1 MLNPNGDLQLR
12 QQQQLQQRVE
22 QQISTIYAD
31 INLSVSI
38 EVLAAELIST
48 MRLTD
53 QSHTPT
59 PQINHWSEKDTILIT
74 YGDSIFNQD
83 EKPLQTLH
91 HFLHSYCANTIN
103 SVHILPFFPYS
114 SDDGF
119 SVIDYASVNDALG
132 DWDDIKQI
140 AQSHHLM
147 SDLVINHCS
156 SRSKWFDNF
165 IRGEGTGYDYFY
177 TDSTY
182 SLSNAT
188 LSTNGDSNTERH
200 DIEAVVRPRTSPL
213 FRSTQTASGEQQV
226 WCTFSHDQV
235 DLDFTNPK
243 VLINFVSIIRQYLDN
258 GVKIFRLDAIAFL
271 WKKAGTPCINLP
283 ETHEIVRL
291 LRTLIEHARPD
302 AVIITETNIPNKE
315 NLTYFGN
322 GNEAH
327 CIYNFALPPLLVNTL
342 ITGNCQYLKQWMMSM
357 PPAQNG
363 TAYFNFIASHDGI
376 GLRPTEGLL
385 SDQEINQLVTTMQEF
400 GGKISW
406 RTVTTDTKHTANSKS
421 EEVRKPYELNITLYD
436 ALKGTT
442 AGKDE
447 WGHRRFICAHTI
459 MFALEGIPGIY
470 IHSLLGTSNDYK
482 KLEHTSHNRSI
493 NRHRWALDSLT
504 EQLDD
509 PESQHAR
516 SLHDIN
522 YLITLRTAQPAFHP
536 NATQFT
542 LQLGDQIFGF
552 WRQSIDRSQSI
563 FCISNISNTQLILP
577 LANVNLISSD
587 FWYDLITG
595 DTIKNISQILTL
607 EPYQTLWLSN
617 R

>member
-1 MLNPNGDLQLR
+1 MVTMLNPNIELL
-12 QQQQLQQRVE
+12 QRVE

-53 QSHTPT
+53 HFHTPT

-74 YGDSIFNQD
+74 YGDSILNQD

-91 HFLHSYCANTIN
+91 HFLQHYCADTIN

-188 LSTNGDSNTERH
+188 VSTNGDSSTDRH

-291 LRTLIEHARPD
+291 LRTLIEHARSD

-406 RTVTTDTKHTANSKS
+406 RTVTTDTKNTSNS
-421 EEVRKPYELNITLYD
+421 EEKKVRKPYELNITLYD

-447 WGHRRFICAHTI
+447 WGHARFICAHTI
-459 MFALEGIPGIY
+459 MLALEGIPGIY

-482 KLEHTSHNRSI
+482 KLDHTSHNRSI
-493 NRHRWALDSLT
+493 NRHRWALNSLT
-504 EQLDD
+504 KQLDN

-522 YLITLRTAQPAFHP
+522 HLITLRTAQPAFHP

-542 LQLGDQIFGF
+542 LQLGEQLFGF

-563 FCISNISNTQLILP
+563 FCISNISDTQLTLP

-595 DTIKNISQILTL
+595 DTIEDISQILTL
-607 EPYQTLWLSN
+607 KPYQTLWLSN

>member
-1 MLNPNGDLQLR
+1 MLNPNDLQL
-12 QQQQLQQRVE
+12 QLQQRVA
-22 QQISTIYAD
+22 QQLCTIYAD
-31 INLSVSI
+31 IKLSVSI
-38 EVLAAELIST
+38 EALAAKLIST

-53 QSHTPT
+53 QLHTPT

-74 YGDSIFNQD
+74 YGDSILNPN

-91 HFLHSYCANTIN
+91 RFLQGYCTNTIN

-119 SVIDYASVNDALG
+119 SVIDYASVNEALG

-140 AQSHHLM
+140 AQSYHLM

-177 TDSTY
+177 TAATY
-182 SLSNAT
+182 SLSNAAV
-188 LSTNGDSNTERH
+188 STNTDKSDDSY

-213 FRSTQTASGEQQV
+213 FRCTQTASGEQQV

-235 DLDFTNPK
+235 DLDFSNPK

-258 GVKIFRLDAIAFL
+258 GVKLFRLDAIAFL

-283 ETHEIVRL
+283 ETHEMVRL

-376 GLRPTEGLL
+376 GLRPAEGLL
-385 SDQEINQLVTTMQEF
+385 SEQEINQLVTTMQAF
-400 GGKISW
+400 GGEISW
-406 RTVTTDTKHTANSKS
+406 RTVSTDTKNNASSQTKI
-421 EEVRKPYELNITLYD
+421 ERKPYELNISLYD
-436 ALKGTT
+436 ALQGTT
-442 AGKDE
+442 AGRDE
-447 WGHRRFICAHTI
+447 WGHLRFICAHTI

-470 IHSLLGTSNDYK
+470 IHSLLGTGNDYK
-482 KLEHTSHNRSI
+482 KRQHTSHNRAI
-493 NRHRWALDSLT
+493 NRHRWQLNLLT
-504 EQLDD
+504 AQLND

-542 LQLGDQIFGF
+542 LQLGEQLFGF

-563 FCISNISNTQLILP
+563 FCITNISNTQLT
-577 LANVNLISSD
+577 LALVSVNLISSD

-595 DTIKNISQILTL
+595 DTIDDISQILTL
-607 EPYQTLWLSN
+607 SPYQTLWLSN